1 MQHTSGSPRRACWTK
16 AVAGAG
22 IVLGHSLAG
31 AQFSE
36 FSDAQAQPPSPSQGP
51 GLEAAVQEIGTAV
64 QRAFGALGRLLG
76 GQDAALAALVKEGKW
91 EEAQQMYLSGQAD
104 YDQSEEARASV
115 LRIAQ
120 HLHAA
125 SASADEALLADLNAV
140 PARAADAARWPAI
153 SDALKT
159 ASERVREVE
168 AHPVLGQP
176 PYQPP
181 GLGALRQAKQAA
193 EVALQAARPAQFAAY
208 DHAAAVPF
216 FDAYPL
222 ATDAGERQRLLVEQ
236 FGALRQQVESAP
248 LERAGRLLKA
258 LGPQVADG
266 GQRDLLARAWQ
277 AAYVREHGGGPLR
290 LRQRMEMAAALD
302 AWLPGHGL
310 RPRWAVAAW
319 QGSGSSRL
327 QVLKGTLDAQVLEA
341 APGASVA
348 QWAERARG
356 QGFDVLVLER
366 AAPVVHHA
374 APTGYGAQPG
384 RYVERH
390 DSRPN
395 PEVAQLRAQLASAES
410 DLRQAQQAQRDAE
423 AQIRQMSRSATSGGM
438 AALALLGA
446 GGVAFGTAAAESR
459 VSELRSAL
467 ARTPATVTEPV
478 YRDYQRRTMVESLVV
493 VAPLAL
499 YTVDVQGG
507 QAARL
512 VALDAQ
518 TGDREAVVEWAPK
531 DDSVR
536 PPGPQDRTGWIDAR
550 VAAATAL
557 PAAVTRQ
564 SLADGLDKAP
574 IALDG
579 LDAAMQ
585 EDERAA
591 RAFAE
596 QQVAALQQRAASAQ
610 ASAPAAN
617 APRPWE
623 AGAGAARQDQAR
635 GGSAAVSCTD
645 AGLMAR
651 FGPEIERIG
660 ASASG
665 MGICQASRAAA
676 DLFGRIA
683 QTLARECTNEPG
695 IAEFRQS
702 MEQSRK
708 EALETA
714 AGSCG

>member
-1 MQHTSGSPRRACWTK
+1 
-16 AVAGAG
+16 VAGA
-22 IVLGHSLAG
+22 
-31 AQFSE
+31 
-36 FSDAQAQPPSPSQGP
+36 
-51 GLEAAVQEIGTAV
+51 
-64 QRAFGALGRLLG
+64 
-76 GQDAALAALVKEGKW
+76 
-91 EEAQQMYLSGQAD
+91 
-104 YDQSEEARASV
+104 
-115 LRIAQ
+115 
-120 HLHAA
+120 
-125 SASADEALLADLNAV
+125 
-140 PARAADAARWPAI
+140 
-153 SDALKT
+153 
-159 ASERVREVE
+159 
-168 AHPVLGQP
+168 
-176 PYQPP
+176 
-181 GLGALRQAKQAA
+181 
-193 EVALQAARPAQFAAY
+193 ALQAARPAQFAAY

-222 ATDAGERQRLLVEQ
+222 ATEAGERQRLLAGQ
-236 FGALRQQVESAP
+236 FDALRQQVESAP
-248 LERAGRLLKA
+248 LERATQLLKA

-277 AAYVREHGGGPLR
+277 AAYVREQGGGPLR
-290 LRQRMEMAAALD
+290 LRQRMEVAAALD

-319 QGSGSSRL
+319 QGGSLPRL
-327 QVLKGTLDAQVLEA
+327 QALQSRLDAQVLEA
-341 APGASVA
+341 APGASVP
-348 QWAERARG
+348 QWVEQARG

-366 AAPVVHHA
+366 TAPAVHHA

-395 PEVAQLRAQLASAES
+395 PEVAQLRAQLVSAES
-410 DLRQAQQAQRDAE
+410 DLRQAQQAKRDAE
-423 AQIRQMSRSATSGGM
+423 AQMRQMSRSSMSGGM

-446 GGVAFGTAAAESR
+446 GSVAYGTVSAESR
-459 VSELRSAL
+459 VNELRSAL
-467 ARTPATVTEPV
+467 ARTPATVTQPV

-499 YTVDVQGG
+499 YAVDVQGG
-507 QAARL
+507 QAARM
-512 VALDAQ
+512 VALDAR
-518 TGDREAVVEWAPK
+518 TDDREAVVEWAPK

-536 PPGPQDRTGWIDAR
+536 PPGPQERTGWIDAR

-610 ASAPAAN
+610 ASAPAPN
-617 APRPWE
+617 AARPWE
-623 AGAGAARQDQAR
+623 AGAGAARQEPAR
-635 GGSAAVSCTD
+635 GGSAPASCTD
-645 AGLMAR
+645 AGLTAR
-651 FGPEIERIG
+651 FGPELERMG

-665 MGICQASRAAA
+665 MGICQAGRTMA
-676 DLFGRIA
+676 DIAGRIA
-683 QTLARECTNEPG
+683 QTLAQECANVPE
-695 IAEFRQS
+695 AVEFRRQ
-702 MEQSRK
+702 MEQLRA